1 MLSNYIKSL
10 IDIHSRV
17 IVPDLG
23 AFMLKGDSSKAIYF
37 NEFLRFNDGLLVDY
51 IADKEQIDKIEAAK
65 KVKLFVD
72 TVNKQLL
79 GNKSVELEGLGTLYL
94 DINEKIQLKTSDA
107 SSASPVNQP
116 EPAVETTPR
125 EILFELEKTEPEVNA
140 PKVQATPPPVPP
152 PPPASTP
159 KPKVE
164 PQAPTVKESTPPPVD
179 KSKQIVT
186 PPVKDK
192 EQSKE
197 KEIVIDVV
205 PTTTIRMVVVGVFGV
220 LMIAAIVY
228 FAFIRAPKANVNANQ
243 DISIGADNKKD
254 SATLKDS
261 TVKPEN
267 KAVANKP
274 DTKVAKDTKHKE
286 PVKSQVPAPVT
297 ENKAKPSKVQK
308 SETPKVTAKSASG
321 KKFYVVAGTFSLEGN
336 ADRMVKKLKD
346 EGYSPDKLRN
356 DKKNVFYV
364 SYSSFGDKESAQAE
378 MKKLK
383 SSGKTDSWIYAY

>member
-1 MLSNYIKSL
+1 
-10 IDIHSRV
+10 
-17 IVPDLG
+17 
-23 AFMLKGDSSKAIYF
+23 
-37 NEFLRFNDGLLVDY
+37 
-51 IADKEQIDKIEAAK
+51 
-65 KVKLFVD
+65 
-72 TVNKQLL
+72 
-79 GNKSVELEGLGTLYL
+79 LGTLYL
-94 DINEKIQLKTSDA
+94 DINEKIQLKTSDS

-116 EPAVETTPR
+116 EPVVENVPR
-125 EILFELEKTEPEVNA
+125 EILFELEKTEPAANA
-140 PKVQATPPPVPP
+140 PKVQATPPPVAPP
-152 PPPASTP
+152 VPASTS
-159 KPKVE
+159 KPKIE
-164 PQAPTVKESTPPPVD
+164 PQATTVKESTPPPVD
-179 KSKQIVT
+179 NPKQIVT

-205 PTTTIRMVVVGVFGV
+205 PTTTIRMVVVGVFGA

-261 TVKPEN
+261 TVKSEN

-274 DTKVAKDTKHKE
+274 DAKVAKDTKHKE
-286 PVKSQVPAPVT
+286 PVKSQVPAQVP